1 MSLSNS
7 IDLRRSAG
15 LTIAPFFR
23 FHGLWKGA
31 KHTPGRKAWKLWPFS
46 SLPIDN
52 LAIDR
57 VEIVN
62 QWQRRKMTQQRQ
74 TRGNVCARVEDKK

>member
-1 MSLSNS
+1 
-7 IDLRRSAG
+7 
-15 LTIAPFFR
+15 
-23 FHGLWKGA
+23 
-31 KHTPGRKAWKLWPFS
+31 LWPFS

-62 QWQRRKMTQQRQ
+62 QWQRRKMTQQRL

>member
-1 MSLSNS
+1 
-7 IDLRRSAG
+7 
-15 LTIAPFFR
+15 
-23 FHGLWKGA
+23 
-31 KHTPGRKAWKLWPFS
+31 LWPFS

-74 TRGNVCARVEDKK
+74 TQGNVCARVENKK